1 SFTNSKIVS
10 SSFVATSASRTI
22 RAAPCLTS
30 ANAFIT
36 HMEYAYT
43 AADVV
48 VARSGAMTI
57 AELSVVGR
65 ASIFVPYPFAAED
78 HQAENAL
85 ALVRQGAALMVRDA
99 DVATKLLDTIL
110 ELVKDEKKIKEL
122 EVNIL
127 KNGNTKADEVIAS
140 EILKTIKN

>member
-1 SFTNSKIVS
+1 
-10 SSFVATSASRTI
+10 
-22 RAAPCLTS
+22 
-30 ANAFIT
+30 
-36 HMEYAYT
+36 MEYAYA

-48 VARSGAMTI
+48 VSRSGAMTI

-85 ALVRQGAALMVRDA
+85 TLVRQNAALMIRDA
-99 DVATKLLDTIL
+99 DVETKLMDTIL

-127 KNGNTKADEVIAS
+127 KNGNTKADEIIAT